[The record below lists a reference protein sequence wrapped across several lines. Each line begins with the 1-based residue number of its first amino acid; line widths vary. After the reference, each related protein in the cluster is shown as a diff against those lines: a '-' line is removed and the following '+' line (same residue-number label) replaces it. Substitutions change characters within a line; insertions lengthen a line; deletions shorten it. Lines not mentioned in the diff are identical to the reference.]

1 MVSRLVTVSNE
12 TGFHVRPAGRLAKAA
27 EGCTS
32 KVEIIY
38 GHSIINAKS
47 MLNILSAAIRKGDQI
62 ELRCTGQN
70 EVDDLARL
78 SEIIRCLED

>member
-1 MVSRLVTVSNE
+1 MVSKVVTVRNE

-32 KVEIIY
+32 KVEILY

-47 MLNILSAAIRKGDQI
+47 LLNILSAGIRKGAQI
-62 ELRCTGQN
+62 ELRCIGP
-70 EVDDLARL
+70 EEEKDLAHL
-78 SEIIRCLED
+78 SEIIKCLED

>member
-1 MVSRLVTVSNE
+1 MVSRFVTVNNE

-38 GHSIINAKS
+38 GHNIINAKS
-47 MLNILSAAIRKGDQI
+47 MLNILSASIRKGSQI
-62 ELRCTGQN
+62 ELRCTGPD
-70 EVDDLARL
+70 EVEDLALL
-78 SEIIRCLED
+78 SEIIKCLED

>member
-1 MVSRLVTVSNE
+1 MVSKVVTVKNE

-32 KVEIIY
+32 KVEILY

-47 MLNILSAAIRKGDQI
+47 LLNILSAGIRRGAQI
-62 ELRCTGQN
+62 ELRCTGS
-70 EVDDLARL
+70 EEEKDLEYL
-78 SEIIRCLED
+78 SEIIQKLED